1 MYKKKT
7 SALGRKVYAVP
18 PKFFLKLHN
27 GKKLPAQLT
36 IISACC
42 LRVILG
48 TLISTG
54 FHLTPLSLK
63 QACTYF
69 SLSLHLLKINISS
82 KSNAVNTFNKIFY
95 LTIFSMYSILIYKNV
110 RGENMISENVT
121 RGPARAPHRSLF
133 YAMGYLPE
141 DLEKPLIGVVNAH
154 NEIIPGHFHLNELVQ
169 AVKLGI
175 SSAGGTPIEFP
186 VIGICDG
193 ISMNHSGMKYPLPSR
208 ELIADSIETMA
219 MAHKFDGLV
228 LVGNCDKIV
237 PGMLMGAARL
247 NIPAIYISGGPML
260 AGKLHGKTIDLV
272 HGAFEGVGAHANG
285 KINDK
290 ELEEIEINSCPT
302 CGSCSGMFTA
312 NTMNCLAE
320 ALGMALPGNGT
331 IPAPYGKR
339 KQLAKRAGIQ
349 IMDLVK
355 KDIKPRDI
363 LTLNSFKNAIALDMA
378 IGGSTNTT
386 LHLMAIANEAKVK
399 LCLEDFDKI
408 SKLIPNICKLSPS
421 GMHTIEDLNESGGI
435 SAVLSQ
441 LIKAGY
447 INTNEMTV
455 TGKTIS
461 SNVIGSAV
469 YDSNVIRSFDK
480 PYSSEGGI
488 AILWGNL
495 APDGSVVKQSGVE
508 PEMMHHKGPAR
519 IYNSEEEAFDSIMKK
534 DINPGDVVVIR
545 YEGPKGC
552 PGMREMLSPTAA
564 IIGMGMEKSVAL
576 ITDGRFSGG
585 TRGPCIGHIS
595 PEASEG
601 GPIGLLID
609 GDIIEID
616 IPRRIINVELSTE
629 EISERFKNWKA
640 PASKAPEGTYLAR
653 YSKLVTSASTGAVL
667 KS

>member
-1 MYKKKT
+1 
-7 SALGRKVYAVP
+7 
-18 PKFFLKLHN
+18 
-27 GKKLPAQLT
+27 
-36 IISACC
+36 
-42 LRVILG
+42 
-48 TLISTG
+48 
-54 FHLTPLSLK
+54 
-63 QACTYF
+63 
-69 SLSLHLLKINISS
+69 
-82 KSNAVNTFNKIFY
+82 
-95 LTIFSMYSILIYKNV
+95 
-110 RGENMISENVT
+110 MISEDVT
-121 RGPARAPHRSLF
+121 KGPARAPHRSLF

-141 DLEKPLIGVVNAH
+141 DLKKPLIGVVNAH

-193 ISMNHSGMKYPLPSR
+193 IAMNHSGMKYPLPSR
-208 ELIADSIETMA
+208 ELIADSIETMT
-219 MAHKFDGLV
+219 MAHKFDALV

-247 NIPAIYISGGPML
+247 NIPAIYVSGGPML
-260 AGKLHGKTIDLV
+260 AGKLHGKPIDLV
-272 HGAFEGVGAHANG
+272 RGAFEGVGAHADG
-285 KINDK
+285 KITDD
-290 ELEEIEINSCPT
+290 ELMDIEINSCPT

-331 IPAPYGKR
+331 IPAPYGRR

-355 KDIKPRDI
+355 KQIKPRDI
-363 LTLNSFKNAIALDMA
+363 LTLKTFKNAITLDMA

-386 LHLMAIANEAKVK
+386 LHLMAIAHESKVK
-399 LCLEDFDKI
+399 LSLTDFDEI
-408 SKLIPNICKLSPS
+408 SKLVPNICKLSPS
-421 GMHTIEDLNESGGI
+421 GKHTIEDLNDAGGI

-441 LIKAGY
+441 LIKAKY
-447 INTNEMTV
+447 INADELTV
-455 TGKTIS
+455 TGKTIG
-461 SNVIGSAV
+461 SNVINSV
-469 YDSNVIRSFDK
+469 VEDTNVIRSFENA
-480 PYSSEGGI
+480 YSSEGGI
-488 AILWGNL
+488 AVLWGNL
-495 APDGSVVKQSGVE
+495 APDGAVVKQSGVE
-508 PEMMHHKGPAR
+508 PEMMKHKGLAR
-519 IYNSEEEAFDSIMKK
+519 IYDSEEEAFKAIIGKE
-534 DINPGDVVVIR
+534 INPGDVVVIR

-595 PEASEG
+595 PEASQG
-601 GPIGLLID
+601 GPIALLND
-609 GDIIEID
+609 GDIITID
-616 IPRRIINVELSTE
+616 IPGRTIDVELSDE
-629 EISERFKNWKA
+629 EMSKRLKNWKA

-653 YSKLVTSASTGAVL
+653 YSNLVTSASTGAVL